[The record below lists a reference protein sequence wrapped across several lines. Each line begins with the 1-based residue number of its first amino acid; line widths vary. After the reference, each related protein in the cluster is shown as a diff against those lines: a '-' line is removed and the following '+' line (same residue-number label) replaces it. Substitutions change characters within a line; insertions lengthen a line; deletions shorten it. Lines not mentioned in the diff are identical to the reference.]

1 MTTID
6 NFCIG
11 PHRRGI
17 GAGALG
23 ASGITGHASPR
34 ASACAGIVGMQ
45 TRAWAFVT
53 GGDR

>member
-6 NFCIG
+6 NFSIG
-11 PHRRGI
+11 FNRRGI

-34 ASACAGIVGMQ
+34 GSACAGIVGMQ
-45 TRAWAFVT
+45 MRAWAFVA